1 MRSNLPLIIIRD
13 TKNNILVSF
22 SILKT
27 ESETYIMQT
36 VVNFINNIGN
46 IGGLVGIGWAAWGA
60 WDLAIG
66 IRRELDDKK
75 DKGIQSVILGALL
88 GTVLKTLFSALAAGL
103 QAIG

>member
-1 MRSNLPLIIIRD
+1 
-13 TKNNILVSF
+13 
-22 SILKT
+22 
-27 ESETYIMQT
+27 MQA

-46 IGGLVGIGWAAWGA
+46 IGGLVGLGWAAWGA

-88 GTVLKTLFSALAAGL
+88 GKVLKTIFSALAAGL
-103 QAIG
+103 SSIG

>member
-1 MRSNLPLIIIRD
+1 
-13 TKNNILVSF
+13 
-22 SILKT
+22 
-27 ESETYIMQT
+27 MQP

-46 IGGLVGIGWAAWGA
+46 IGGLVGLGWAAWGA

-88 GTVLKTLFSALAAGL
+88 GTVLKTLFFALAAGL
-103 QAIG
+103 SSIG

>member
-1 MRSNLPLIIIRD
+1 
-13 TKNNILVSF
+13 
-22 SILKT
+22 
-27 ESETYIMQT
+27 MQT
-36 VVNFINNIGN
+36 VVDFINNLGN

-88 GTVLKTLFSALAAGL
+88 GVLLKGLFAALATGI
-103 QAIG
+103 QSIVG

>member
-1 MRSNLPLIIIRD
+1 
-13 TKNNILVSF
+13 
-22 SILKT
+22 
-27 ESETYIMQT
+27 MQT
-36 VVNFINNIGN
+36 VANFINQIGN

-88 GTVLKTLFSALAAGL
+88 GTVLKSLFSALAAGL
-103 QAIG
+103 SSIG